1 MEVATP
7 VATATYTFKLNG
19 AVVQQIMGTNTM
31 TFGAGATAIANGD
44 KITID
49 VMDGQSNAF
58 NGCIVNTSTIS
69 RTITVSVPPV
79 ATLVSNSTPSL
90 TVCAGEECI
99 LYCRPFRVRRD
110 LSVF

>member
-1 MEVATP
+1 MTIAGDTNTSNNVLSKSGIIVFTPKTASLGTTSSIICQGGTVTYTILLDGSSTP

-49 VMDGQSNAF
+49 VMDGHF
-58 NGCIVNTSTIS
+58 VCI
-69 RTITVSVPPV
+69 
-79 ATLVSNSTPSL
+79 
-90 TVCAGEECI
+90 
-99 LYCRPFRVRRD
+99 
-110 LSVF
+110 